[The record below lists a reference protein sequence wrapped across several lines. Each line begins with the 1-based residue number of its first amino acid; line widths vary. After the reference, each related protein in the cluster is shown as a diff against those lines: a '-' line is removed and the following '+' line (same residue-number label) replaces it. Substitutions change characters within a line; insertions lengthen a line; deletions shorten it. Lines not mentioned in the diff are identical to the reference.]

1 MWAAAAP
8 AGAASPPSS
17 GPFLKGEWRVVAIDG
32 RSTRAT
38 PNVEVR
44 ADASKIWWE
53 PSCAGYVLRYRIKG
67 VHFSTASAFTGS
79 RGGPPALMCLIAPPV
94 EIAAVFKALGAATR
108 IARRGSGELEISGGG
123 HSLQLASQEPAS
135 AAIARP

>member
-8 AGAASPPSS
+8 VSAASPPSP
-17 GPFLKGEWRVVAIDG
+17 GPSLEGEWRVVAIDG
-32 RSTRAT
+32 RSTTAT
-38 PNVEVR
+38 PNLKVR

-53 PSCAGYVLRYRIKG
+53 PSCAGYVLRYRIQG

-79 RGGPPALMCLIAPPV
+79 RGGPPALMCLIAPPIEV
-94 EIAAVFKALGAATR
+94 AAVFKALGAGTR
-108 IARRGSGELEISGGG
+108 IARTGSGELEISGGG
-123 HSLQLASQEPAS
+123 HALQLASQEPAS